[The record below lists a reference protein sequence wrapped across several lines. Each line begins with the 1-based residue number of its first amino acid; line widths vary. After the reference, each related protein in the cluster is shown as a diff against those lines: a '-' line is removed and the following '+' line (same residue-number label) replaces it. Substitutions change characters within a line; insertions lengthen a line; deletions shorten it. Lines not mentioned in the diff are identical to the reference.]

1 MGIFHTALFVLT
13 LSVANIDLSV
23 PLYRTTL
30 IFEVYLN
37 GTWIGPPWENGERPT
52 GIDAFRLVPSFAES
66 GSLYLTATTAS
77 FFFISAFFHVL
88 NIFLFD
94 RVYIPCLKKCQ
105 TPLRWI
111 EYFLSAPVMF
121 VLVAYSMGTRS
132 VETIAATAVLIA
144 ITMPFGYW
152 VELGAKP
159 CPDGRSWVECSTTK
173 RLLPWALGH
182 VPQATAWGILIGQLY
197 GSGLDEPV
205 PWFVYC
211 ILWAELF
218 LFWSF
223 GFVTLGQ
230 QCRPPNV
237 FYVGEIWFQVLSLVS
252 KGVLGGLLIGNV
264 LMAARFEDIYD

>member
-37 GTWIGPPWENGERPT
+37 GTWIGPPWENDERPT
-52 GIDAFRLVPSFAES
+52 GTDAFRLVPAFAEF

-77 FFFISAFFHVL
+77 FFFISAFFHFL
-88 NIFLFD
+88 NLWSFPYYID
-94 RVYIPCLKKCQ
+94 RLEKCQ

-159 CPDGRSWVECSTTK
+159 CSNGRGWVEGSVRK

-230 QCRPPNV
+230 QCVQPYK
-237 FYVGEIWFQVLSLVS
+237 FYKGEIWFQVLSLVS
-252 KGVLGGLLIGNV
+252 KGVLGGLLLANV